1 MDYSAKF
8 LEITSPEALLKQLEE
23 RDNLDFKKQL
33 DDSAKGKADF
43 IKDYSAIANHG
54 GGVIIYGVDG
64 RTLAGIP
71 DAELQKY
78 DTSRIHDKL
87 KGHLSPVPKIITQ
100 IIDYDGKKFPFVK
113 IAGIDQSPILVS
125 KKMNDEKNNTLIC
138 DGDLYI
144 RQNTQTLKAQ
154 NEAHVRHVLEQVVTF
169 QVAERISLL
178 NPILRQIGS
187 GPTSGRIESRTSVEQ
202 EGESFAK
209 TKPGIT
215 PEMAT
220 RQVILIPKGR
230 APIFSKDEIKKSFEL
245 KVGLHGHAYPHYALT
260 NQKQAGL
267 SKLNDGFVSWW
278 GLGNSEKEWKCIARE
293 LDDGSFFWMGTLF
306 EDEVTTR
313 SEPGSQKF
321 QDGIGIMIT
330 QYFVHLALYH
340 ALIYIKT
347 LGDTGIWS
355 FSYRLN
361 NVANRRLVVEEF
373 ARMGF
378 HSDRRAHENT
388 VEIKLDFKADDLESN
403 LEKYVLEVTAQI
415 FERFNWLN
423 PNIEQMRLDFQ
434 NCINKVHLKGGVY
447 LD

>member
-43 IKDYSAIANHG
+43 IKDYSAMANHG

-64 RTLAGIP
+64 RSLVGVPEADLP
-71 DAELQKY
+71 KY

-100 IIDYDGKKFPFVK
+100 IVVHDEKHFPFVK
-113 IAGIDQSPILVS
+113 IAGIDQSPILIS

-138 DGDLYI
+138 DGELFI
-144 RQNTQTLKAQ
+144 RQNTQTLKAH
-154 NEAHVRHVLEQVVTF
+154 NEAHVRHVLEQVVAF

-187 GPTSGRIESRTSVEQ
+187 GPISGRIESRPSVEQ
-202 EGESFAK
+202 EGETFAK

-215 PEMAT
+215 SEMPT

-230 APIFSKDEIKKSFEL
+230 TPTFKKDEIKKSFEL
-245 KVGLHGHAYPHYALT
+245 KAGLHGHAYPHYALN
-260 NQKQAGL
+260 NQEQAGI

-278 GLGNSEKEWKCIARE
+278 GLGNSEKEWKCVARE

-313 SEPGSQKF
+313 SEQGSQKF
-321 QDGIGIMIT
+321 LDGIGVLIT
-330 QYFVHLALYH
+330 QYFVHLALFH
-340 ALIYIKT
+340 ALKYIKT

-355 FSYRLN
+355 FTYRLN
-361 NVANRRLVVEEF
+361 NIANRRLVVEEF
-373 ARMGF
+373 ARAGF
-378 HSDRRAHENT
+378 HYDRRAHENT
-388 VEIKLDFKADDLESN
+388 VEIKLDFKADDLEADM
-403 LEKYVLEVTAQI
+403 EKYVLDVTSQI

-423 PNIEQMRLDFQ
+423 PNIEQMKKDFQ
-434 NCINKVHLKGGVY
+434 KSINQVHLKGGVY